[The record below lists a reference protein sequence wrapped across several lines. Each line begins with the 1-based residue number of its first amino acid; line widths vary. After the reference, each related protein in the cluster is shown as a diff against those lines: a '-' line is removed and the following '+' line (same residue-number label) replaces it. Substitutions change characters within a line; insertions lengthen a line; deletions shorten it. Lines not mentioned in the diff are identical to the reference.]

1 MMSTCLHRIFMF
13 ILACNLV
20 ACASSSPHKFML
32 GDESLECNVITAS
45 VNPECAARSPEVS
58 TAPDYTLHFVELD
71 DQGWLY
77 PTPQSPGY
85 TLAMGAAH
93 SHIDRAIQ
101 DIAGRLAN
109 KDQRVLLFVYA
120 HGWKHGAAHDD
131 RDVQRFRQM
140 LSDAADSDVTSPGAT
155 TPKRAVVGIYLG
167 WRGGGA
173 FSASNPLVYSTFWTR
188 KNTAL
193 HIAEGSSRELFS
205 RLRALRERA
214 NDSVPPDELSNT
226 RPRLRTIVIGHSFG
240 AWIAYSALAPS
251 IMELL
256 AQPLDVMPPP
266 PPDQAASAW
275 RRARLRHVADL
286 VLLVNPAFEAS
297 RYEPL
302 HKLAQKINHP
312 AAEAPVLVLITSA
325 ADQATGKLFPIGRF
339 FNTIFQRPFSSEEQK
354 LASQKTPGF
363 MGEYQTHTLTHI
375 SSEPCN
381 GWSGAPED
389 APNKKQ
395 PISETESERK
405 ARFIKNIEAE
415 RVRARAWRDA
425 FKNNATATNG
435 SEEWAYC
442 GSSQLA
448 AIGQTDGTRQSPI
461 WNVVADK
468 EIIKDHSDIMG
479 ESLHAF
485 LRQLYLTL
493 P

>member
-1 MMSTCLHRIFMF
+1 MINTCLGRIFLF
-13 ILACNLV
+13 VLACNLV
-20 ACASSSPHKFML
+20 ACASTSPHKFML
-32 GDESLECNVITAS
+32 GDANLECNVTTAKT
-45 VNPECAARSPEVS
+45 NAECAYRSPEVS
-58 TAPDYTLHFVELD
+58 TSPNYTLHFVELD

-77 PTPQSPGY
+77 PPPQSPAY
-85 TLAMGAAH
+85 TDAMGAAH
-93 SHIDRAIQ
+93 SQIDRAIQ
-101 DIAGRLAN
+101 DIAGRLVN
-109 KDQRVLLFVYA
+109 KEQRVLLFVYA
-120 HGWKHGAAHDD
+120 HGWKHSAAHDD

-193 HIAEGSSRELFS
+193 HISEGSSRELFS

-214 NDSVPPDELSNT
+214 NDPGPLDDLST
-226 RPRLRTIVIGHSFG
+226 VRPRLRTIVIGHSFG
-240 AWIAYSALAPS
+240 AWIAYSALVPS
-251 IMELL
+251 LMELL

-266 PPDQAASAW
+266 PPEQAANAW

-302 HKLAQKINHP
+302 HKLAQRINHP
-312 AAEAPVLVLITSA
+312 AKEAPVLVLITSA

-363 MGEYQTHTLTHI
+363 MGEYQTHTLTHT
-375 SSEPCN
+375 SSEPCSGWN
-381 GWSGAPED
+381 GADQSTP
-389 APNKKQ
+389 
-395 PISETESERK
+395 ETERERK
-405 ARFIKNIEAE
+405 ARFMKNIEAE
-415 RVRARAWRDA
+415 RARAREWR
-425 FKNNATATNG
+425 NASSDTAAPTNA
-435 SEEWAYC
+435 SKEWTYC

-448 AIGQTDGTRQSPI
+448 TTAQTNGPKQSPI
-461 WNVVADK
+461 WNIVADK

>member
-1 MMSTCLHRIFMF
+1 MMNVRLRRIFIF
-13 ILACNLV
+13 ILMCTLG
-20 ACASSSPHKFML
+20 ACASTSPHKFML
-32 GDESLECNVITAS
+32 GDANLECNVATAS
-45 VNPECAARSPEVS
+45 KNPECAARSPEVS
-58 TAPDYTLHFVELD
+58 TSPDYTLHFVELD

-77 PTPQSPGY
+77 PAPQSQGY
-85 TLAMGAAH
+85 TDAMGAAY
-93 SHIDRAIQ
+93 SQIDRAIQ

-109 KDQRVLLFVYA
+109 QEQRVLLFVYA
-120 HGWKHGAAHDD
+120 HGWKHSAAHDD

-140 LSDAADSDVTSPGAT
+140 LSDAADSDAASPGAT

-193 HIAEGSSRELFS
+193 HISEGSSRELFS

-214 NDSVPPDELSNT
+214 NDSGQLDELSNV

-240 AWIAYSALAPS
+240 AWIAYSALVPS
-251 IMELL
+251 LMELL

-266 PPDQAASAW
+266 PPDQAANAW

-312 AAEAPVLVLITSA
+312 AHEAPVLVLITSE

-363 MGEYQTHTLTHI
+363 MGEYQTHTLTHT
-375 SSEPCN
+375 SAELCTGWKGAASETLDKAQSTP
-381 GWSGAPED
+381 
-389 APNKKQ
+389 
-395 PISETESERK
+395 ETESERK
-405 ARFIKNIEAE
+405 ARFMKNIGAE
-415 RVRARAWRDA
+415 RARAGEWRDA
-425 FKNNATATNG
+425 VKNAVSLTHA
-435 SEEWAYC
+435 SKEWAYC
-442 GSSQLA
+442 GRSKLA
-448 AIGQTDGTRQSPI
+448 AIGQTNGPEQSPI

-479 ESLHAF
+479 EGLHSF